1 ATMYYPPQKVYVET
15 VRRLKA
21 IAEKIAKR
29 YEISGPFN
37 IQFLGKNND
46 LKVIECNI
54 RASRSFPFV
63 SKVSG
68 NNLITKATKVL
79 LGVPVDRDASEL
91 VYDANFVGV
100 KASQFSFTRLA
111 GADPVLTV
119 DMSSTGE
126 VGCLG
131 DTAAE
136 ALLKSM
142 LSVGYRIPQKSVLI
156 SGGPIASK
164 VTLLPVAKLL
174 AERGFTLYAT
184 AGTHKFLADMG
195 LASTLLHWPDSQE
208 QPNVLDYLRN
218 KEIEMVINIPKNLT
232 KGELDNDYKIR
243 RTAVDF
249 SIPLLTNAR
258 LASAFIT
265 AFCELEMSD
274 LKIKSWNEY
283 KAG

>member
-1 ATMYYPPQKVYVET
+1 M
-15 VRRLKA
+15 
-21 IAEKIAKR
+21 
-29 YEISGPFN
+29 
-37 IQFLGKNND
+37 
-46 LKVIECNI
+46 
-54 RASRSFPFV
+54 
-63 SKVSG
+63 
-68 NNLITKATKVL
+68 
-79 LGVPVDRDASEL
+79 
-91 VYDANFVGV
+91 GV

-119 DMSSTGE
+119 DMASTGE

-142 LSVGYRIPQKSVLI
+142 LAVGYKIPRQSVLI

-164 VTLLPVAKLL
+164 VVLLPVAQLL
-174 AERGFTLYAT
+174 AQRGLTLYAT
-184 AGTHKFLADMG
+184 AGTHRFFAENG
-195 LASTLLHWPDSQE
+195 LPTTLLHWPDEAQS
-208 QPNVLDYLRN
+208 PNVMAYLQE
-218 KEIEMVINIPKNLT
+218 KKIELVVNIPKNLT

-249 SIPLLTNAR
+249 TIPLLTNAR
-258 LASAFIT
+258 LARAFIQ
-265 AFCELEMSD
+265 AFCTLELAD

>member
-1 ATMYYPPQKVYVET
+1 
-15 VRRLKA
+15 
-21 IAEKIAKR
+21 
-29 YEISGPFN
+29 
-37 IQFLGKNND
+37 
-46 LKVIECNI
+46 
-54 RASRSFPFV
+54 
-63 SKVSG
+63 
-68 NNLITKATKVL
+68 
-79 LGVPVDRDASEL
+79 VP
-91 VYDANFVGV
+91 
-100 KASQFSFTRLA
+100 
-111 GADPVLTV
+111 
-119 DMSSTGE
+119 SSTGE

-174 AERGFTLYAT
+174 VERGFTLYAT
-184 AGTHKFLADMG
+184 EGTHKFLADMG
-195 LASTLLHWPDSQE
+195 LASTLLHWPDSQQ

-243 RTAVDF
+243 RMAVDF